1 MALHSVGP
9 RGTAPAASVPRPGVA
24 PETCFVAVEGMV
36 TDGGLREQE
45 VRHSETRGRGWRSCK
60 SRSKTPEARNSGS
73 DRLPDTASG

>member
-1 MALHSVGP
+1 MVLHSVGP

-24 PETCFVAVEGMV
+24 PETCLVAVEGMV

-45 VRHSETRGRGWRSCK
+45 VRHSETRGRCWRSC
-60 SRSKTPEARNSGS
+60 KTPEARNSGS

>member
-1 MALHSVGP
+1 MVLHSVGP

-24 PETCFVAVEGMV
+24 PETCLVAVEGMV

>member
-1 MALHSVGP
+1 
-9 RGTAPAASVPRPGVA
+9 VA